1 VIVNLTPVNDAPS
14 FTLIDDPNQ
23 LVQDGQ
29 SISIENFATNISV
42 GPDNESDQNPTFN
55 VSVEGDVVFTL
66 APEIYALAEGTFGQ
80 ANVRITLSD
89 DGGTDNGGIDTSPEQ
104 TFSINVTR
112 PDNPVEVD
120 FEENAEGLI
129 DTVFAYNTTPAGQGS
144 QITTRLTDDVLALG
158 VEAVFDNLTGLY
170 EVVNRNG
177 AILDGDIVLLPSD
190 NPSRYAELAIANRV
204 SAFSIRSGSSGDPTR
219 NTTVEQFGDVLLAGA
234 LGFEGFIAAENAESD
249 GVFNDAANFGSDLVA
264 YFAFSGAN
272 PDGVAH
278 LQARGN
284 NIFGFEDLPANL
296 GISDN
301 DFNDAIFAFSFAAI

>member
-1 VIVNLTPVNDAPS
+1 
-14 FTLIDDPNQ
+14 
-23 LVQDGQ
+23 
-29 SISIENFATNISV
+29 
-42 GPDNESDQNPTFN
+42 
-55 VSVEGDVVFTL
+55 
-66 APEIYALAEGTFGQ
+66 
-80 ANVRITLSD
+80 
-89 DGGTDNGGIDTSPEQ
+89 GGIDTSPEQ

-219 NTTVEQFGDVLLAGA
+219 NTTVEQFGDVLLAGGKLYAPFVIANAGA